1 VLNAKSVVEAGG
13 GLLVDNATVT
23 ADWVRGIVPQ
33 LLHDSERLARMSTA
47 AQGLIRT
54 DADDRLARI
63 ILDVVRSAS

>member
-1 VLNAKSVVEAGG
+1 
-13 GLLVDNATVT
+13 VT
-23 ADWVRGIVPQ
+23 ADWVRATVPQ

>member
-1 VLNAKSVVEAGG
+1 
-13 GLLVDNATVT
+13 
-23 ADWVRGIVPQ
+23 
-33 LLHDSERLARMSTA
+33 MSTA